1 MGKQKTPI
9 IRPLRTNGATLY
21 VFPSASEDIGLNING
36 SSHGVAMSHYA
47 LLNLTKQNMPNFSND
62 LTGMIRSLQNYAMNM
77 ETVLVNQ
84 EKYNF
89 QETQTVSESVFWH
102 WLFSQ
107 GAGNESSA
115 MIAVNGNES
124 EQQLYRESNYG
135 SSNKNRIVQCFGAID
150 SANSLSTDFGMFNEV
165 YVNIPTSYGNGAVF
179 FRNNTRNVNIKPG
192 REYPAVNSVK
202 NCIEGRA
209 ATEGLGYLGNIFGI
223 YDDNTR
229 NSYTTSKCLEIV
241 KDLKTIEYAV
251 NAVATNGSSMV
262 VNSYDDVN
270 IDKNSQYKEEYSMTY
285 ASTNGFNFNAILLY
299 YSIYDL
305 NDVQKSPVATNLFG
319 IVFLDGVSNND
330 DFIVDP
336 FNKKKSYTGT
346 GNSNSSFFG
355 NSFSFRVNIKT
366 MSVYDNTDARID
378 DNTTTTSAYSQD
390 FNDVLS
396 NLNRAIDVMN
406 TNVHTTMAIQDKY
419 FEIRQ
424 YFVET
429 KNRFDEIKQEFD
441 VYCDET
447 IANSVTELQDE
458 LDTRFKTLEKQLR

>member
-36 SSHGVAMSHYA
+36 SSNGVALSHYA
-47 LLNLTKQNMPNFSND
+47 LLNLTKQNMPNFSNN
-62 LTGMIRSLQNYAMNM
+62 LTGMIKSLQNYAMNM

-89 QETQTVSESVFWH
+89 QESQTVSESVFWH

-107 GAGNESSA
+107 GTGDESNALSP
-115 MIAVNGNES
+115 IIDS
-124 EQQLYRESNYG
+124 DQDLYRERNYQSN
-135 SSNKNRIVQCFGAID
+135 SENRIVQCFGAID

-192 REYPAVNSVK
+192 KEYTAVNSA
-202 NCIEGRA
+202 NDCIEGRIA
-209 ATEGLGYLGNIFGI
+209 SDGIGYLGGI
-223 YDDNTR
+223 AAVYDDNTR
-229 NSYTTSKCLEIV
+229 NSYNASKCYEIV

-251 NAVATNGSSMV
+251 NSVATTDTLV

-270 IDKNSQYKEEYSMTY
+270 IDKNSLYNNDYSMTY

-330 DFIVDP
+330 KFIVDP
-336 FNKKKSYTGT
+336 FNKRKSYTGS
-346 GNSNSSFFG
+346 GNSNNSFFG

-378 DNTTTTSAYSQD
+378 DNTTTTSVYSQD

-406 TNVHTTMAIQDKY
+406 TNVHTTMAIQDNY
-419 FEIRQ
+419 FEIR
-424 YFVET
+424 
-429 KNRFDEIKQEFD
+429 
-441 VYCDET
+441 
-447 IANSVTELQDE
+447 
-458 LDTRFKTLEKQLR
+458 